1 MSKYFK
7 PTEAT
12 RDGSMPPPD
21 VCDKLERY
29 HFVMLD
35 RIREMLGAP
44 IRISKGSGYRPP
56 AYEISKGRDG
66 TSEHCFRSNGALDL
80 TADDVPRLLQL
91 LVEQSTYTRICH
103 YPNNGFIHCD
113 HKLIPGNKRAQ
124 YECDSPTGDWKLRK
138 YRPK

>member
-1 MSKYFK
+1 MSKYFR

-12 RDGSMPPPD
+12 IDGTMPPQD

-35 RIREMLGAP
+35 RIREMYGAP
-44 IRISKGSGYRPP
+44 IRISKGSGYRSPEHEM
-56 AYEISKGRDG
+56 AKGRSG

-80 TADDVPRLLQL
+80 TAGDVPRLLQL
-91 LVEQSTYTRICH
+91 LWEQSTYTRICH

-113 HKLIPGNKRAQ
+113 HKMVAGNKRAL
-124 YECDSPTGDWKLRK
+124 YECASPTSEWQLKK
-138 YRPK
+138 YRAK